1 MKCEI
6 IRDLMPLHLD
16 GLTSEESDQAIKEHL
31 NGCEPCKEILE
42 QMKQETEV
50 KPEEVKKEESVFDD
64 PEQPVIKEPAPE
76 PEADPEPEGG
86 VNDGN

>member
-42 QMKQETEV
+42 QMKRETECLR
-50 KPEEVKKEESVFDD
+50 
-64 PEQPVIKEPAPE
+64 EQY
-76 PEADPEPEGG
+76 
-86 VNDGN
+86 